1 MERLSDISYE
11 LVDEDN
17 LEEEQIDVFEE
28 VFQLNKKK
36 SSALEKKKSQMKAQA
51 QTETTAPII
60 EQTDQEEE
68 QEQVKE
74 QEAAGDG
81 ASFEVINDGQS
92 IQSSE
97 QLS

>member
-1 MERLSDISYE
+1 
-11 LVDEDN
+11 
-17 LEEEQIDVFEE
+17 
-28 VFQLNKKK
+28 
-36 SSALEKKKSQMKAQA
+36 MKAQA

-68 QEQVKE
+68 KEQVKE